1 MVNKPMERDTIE
13 DITNPS
19 QPHPH
24 SYLFMLKVWAEEL
37 GSGQWEWR
45 GQVQHVKSGE
55 THYFRDWSTLIT
67 FLEAA
72 LPEVGVQ

>member
-1 MVNKPMERDTIE
+1 MSPMERETIK
-13 DITNPS
+13 DSTSKP

-37 GSGQWEWR
+37 GDGQWEWR

-55 THYFRDWSTLIT
+55 TRYFRDWSTLIT